1 MECQTLTNC
10 LNEVRA
16 YISGEMMGFPL
27 IVNVQNYADFSHMR
41 ERFDLDATIEKLYV
55 SEMMQEHGLP
65 DLGGI
70 YAKAFEKGTFAV
82 IGISQSLMLQGETAF
97 RGELRQLANTS
108 ARGRTIILLSHSE
121 SFLRD
126 LVSDDDRLSGRILF
140 CKGEVS
146 KLPIIIVSSKE
157 ELNKSQHLHE
167 VKGLVHALERFTG
180 LPADKEFI
188 VETKFSAA
196 VFAHSLYPLR
206 QYATIYERLRQKY
219 PVLGAGSLTEGA
231 GSDKDWAWLSEEI
244 QKLGTMEN
252 IVEKYFGDIGGLSWQ
267 LSKEIK
273 GIDEKRRWLYWLS
286 LSIYPP
292 KGDYFR
298 LALSRSKS
306 LSDLEEE
313 LYMALLDVKRE
324 NEEFTAL
331 YLEREEIIEK
341 IPANQKLLV
350 KYCRNVGKW
359 GKSTIY
365 YLTDRTEIERS
376 ALLKCLS
383 SYDYTANEMVKILK
397 YVSPDLEVYL
407 REYDITPN
415 NIGNLI
421 ENDILSLVSVYFT
434 EYKRQKVTNRI
445 KPEFLS
451 GVEQFAETRPYNKFL
466 TRISLLNKLEVKDAE
481 VFFFDALGV
490 EYLSY
495 IAAKCEDMGL
505 LADIKIGRGELPSI
519 TEKNKDFYKFFSSGQ
534 IHKIDELDECK
545 HHSKKFDYQKC
556 REPLHIFDELK
567 IIDNEIKNIYAK
579 MVSEHIE
586 KAVIVSDHGASR
598 LAVIMESENDAIV
611 LPEKGEH
618 SGRCA
623 PAEKDPKIPFATYE
637 NGYAVL
643 ANYDRFKGG
652 RKADV
657 EVHGGATLEEILIP
671 IIVLSIRPEKI
682 EYSFV
687 ESQILFKP
695 GQDAH
700 LILFCNVPM
709 KKPQLKING
718 KSYDGTFTVD
728 NQHAEFY
735 MEGVRRKGK
744 YSADIYDNEVSQGV
758 SLNFEIKKQTQEDDL
773 GI

>member
-10 LNEVRA
+10 ISEVRA
-16 YISGEMMGFPL
+16 YISGDMTGFPL
-27 IVNVQNYADFSHMR
+27 LINVQNHADFSYMR
-41 ERFDLDATIEKLYV
+41 ERFELDTTIEKLYV

-65 DLGGI
+65 DLSGI

-82 IGISQSLMLQGETAF
+82 IGVSQSLMLKGEDAF
-97 RGELRQLANTS
+97 MGELRQLANTS

-126 LVSDDDRLSGRILF
+126 LVSDDGRLSRRILF
-140 CKGEVS
+140 CKGTTS
-146 KLPIIIVSSKE
+146 TLPIIIVSSKK
-157 ELNKSQHLHE
+157 ELDKGRHLYE

-180 LPADKEFI
+180 IPADKEFV

-206 QYATIYERLRQKY
+206 QSATIYERLKQKY
-219 PVLGAGSLTEGA
+219 PILGDSSLTEKSGL
-231 GSDKDWAWLSEEI
+231 DKDWVWLSEEL
-244 QKLGTMEN
+244 QKSGTMEN
-252 IVEKYFGDIGGLSWQ
+252 VVERCFGDIWGLSWQ
-267 LSKEIK
+267 LPKEIK
-273 GIDEKRRWLYWLS
+273 GTDERRRWLYWLS

-292 KGDYFR
+292 KSDYFR

-313 LYMALLDVKRE
+313 LYMALLYIKRE
-324 NEEFTAL
+324 NEEFTTL
-331 YLEREEIIEK
+331 YSERAEILEK
-341 IPANQKLLV
+341 ISTNQKLLI
-350 KYCRNVGKW
+350 KYCQNAGKW
-359 GKSTIY
+359 DKDTIF

-383 SYDYTANEMVKILK
+383 SYEYTANELNKILK
-397 YVSPDLEVYL
+397 YVSPELEIYL
-407 REYDITPN
+407 REYDITSN
-415 NIGNLI
+415 NADI
-421 ENDILSLVSVYFT
+421 ENNVLSSVSVYFT

-451 GVEQFAETRPYNKFL
+451 CVEQFAETRPYNKFL
-466 TRISLLNKLEVKDAE
+466 TRISLLNKLEVKEAE

-495 IAAKCEDMGL
+495 IVAKCEDIGL

-556 REPLHIFDELK
+556 REPLHIFDELR
-567 IIDNEIKNIYAK
+567 IIDREIKNIYAK
-579 MVSEHIE
+579 MASEHIE

-598 LAVIMESENDAIV
+598 LAVIMESENDAII
-611 LPEKGEH
+611 LPDKGKH

-671 IIVLSIRPEKI
+671 IIVLSLRPETI

-700 LILFCNVPM
+700 LILFCNIPM

-718 KSYDGTFTVD
+718 KSYDGAFTID
-728 NQHAEFY
+728 KQHAEFY

-744 YSADIYDNEVSQGV
+744 YSADVYDGGVSQGV
-758 SLNFEIKKQTQEDDL
+758 SLEFEIKKQTQEDDL